1 MPCGVRGSTK
11 GRGGEGSLETGS
23 AVALGGREDF
33 REQGRVGR
41 SELGKCEGDWW
52 RESKASEVKERG

>member
-1 MPCGVRGSTK
+1 M
-11 GRGGEGSLETGS
+11 ETGS